1 MESTI
6 HNQITEQLSRLP
18 SSRAILMRRVSLRS
32 SEVIELEVTIC
43 DQKQRFVM
51 YCFQSGI
58 DLVPVHVNDEDVY
71 DKFDLESM
79 PALCS
84 WDPSDLYGLCNVIA
98 AIREASTSFYRRG
111 IETNTNFDAIRQKIG
126 LEVCVQP
133 RASGKMKD
141 MDICLNFPLFEKN
154 DGTDSRLLPI
164 RMMIRAPNAAPNIR
178 HVVADVTLIL
188 PFNHEMRL
196 TGTYSPK
203 QWELSE
209 SLYNYL
215 PAVQG
220 YIRNSWSKRKE
231 LVESL
236 VATYNVLEYDN
247 IDFST
252 INLLAKQK
260 RGKHSILR
268 IVELSFKLD
277 FPEKPP
283 QITIHEFSGS
293 GTWKLDPAL
302 YRYSPRWT
310 AHRMG
315 EELLVYALTYSNGPW
330 TI

>member
-1 MESTI
+1 
-6 HNQITEQLSRLP
+6 
-18 SSRAILMRRVSLRS
+18 
-32 SEVIELEVTIC
+32 
-43 DQKQRFVM
+43 
-51 YCFQSGI
+51 
-58 DLVPVHVNDEDVY
+58 
-71 DKFDLESM
+71 
-79 PALCS
+79 
-84 WDPSDLYGLCNVIA
+84 
-98 AIREASTSFYRRG
+98 
-111 IETNTNFDAIRQKIG
+111 
-126 LEVCVQP
+126 
-133 RASGKMKD
+133 
-141 MDICLNFPLFEKN
+141 
-154 DGTDSRLLPI
+154 
-164 RMMIRAPNAAPNIR
+164 MIRAPNAAPNIR

-268 IVELSFKLD
+268 IVELVGQF
-277 FPEKPP
+277 
-283 QITIHEFSGS
+283 
-293 GTWKLDPAL
+293 
-302 YRYSPRWT
+302 
-310 AHRMG
+310 
-315 EELLVYALTYSNGPW
+315 
-330 TI
+330 